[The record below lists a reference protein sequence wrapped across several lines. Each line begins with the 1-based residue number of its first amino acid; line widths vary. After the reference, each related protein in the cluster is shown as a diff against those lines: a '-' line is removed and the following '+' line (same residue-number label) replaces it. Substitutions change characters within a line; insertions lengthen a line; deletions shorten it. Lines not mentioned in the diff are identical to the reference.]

1 MFSNNLILK
10 ILDYIDN
17 NLYKKIT
24 IEELS
29 KTFYFNKD
37 YIMRVFKREINTTI
51 IEYINKKRIFS
62 SLNEL
67 KNTNNSILKIA
78 INNGFISQEYYSE
91 TFTKIIGVNP
101 LTYRKF
107 TKVGSNI
114 SYEKI
119 NIIRNNIAKLNLELN
134 IINEYRRNVPTK
146 QVKTLSL
153 LKK

>member
-1 MFSNNLILK
+1 MFSNTLVLK

-29 KTFYFNKD
+29 RTFYFNKD
-37 YIMRVFKREINTTI
+37 YIMRVFKGEIKSTI
-51 IEYINKKRIFS
+51 IEYINKKRIFL

-107 TKVGSNI
+107 TKVGTNI

-119 NIIRNNIAKLNLELN
+119 NIIRNNIAKINLELN
-134 IINEYRRNVPTK
+134 IINEYRRNIPTK

-153 LKK
+153 FK

>member
-1 MFSNNLILK
+1 MFSNTLILK

-37 YIMRVFKREINTTI
+37 YIMRVFKREIKTTI
-51 IEYINKKRIFS
+51 IEYINKKRIFT
-62 SLNEL
+62 SLNQL

-119 NIIRNNIAKLNLELN
+119 NIIRNSIAKLNLELN

-153 LKK
+153 FK

>member
-1 MFSNNLILK
+1 MFSNTLVLK

-37 YIMRVFKREINTTI
+37 YIMRVFKREIKTTI
-51 IEYINKKRIFS
+51 IEYINKKRIFT

-67 KNTNNSILKIA
+67 KNTNISILKIA

-119 NIIRNNIAKLNLELN
+119 NIIRNSIAKLNLELN

-153 LKK
+153 FK

>member
-1 MFSNNLILK
+1 MFSNTLILK

-24 IEELS
+24 IDELS
-29 KTFYFNKD
+29 RTFYFNKD
-37 YIMRVFKREINTTI
+37 YIMRVFKREIKTTI
-51 IEYINKKRIFS
+51 IEYINKKRIFT

-119 NIIRNNIAKLNLELN
+119 NIIRNSIAKLNLELN

-153 LKK
+153 FK

>member
-37 YIMRVFKREINTTI
+37 YIMRVFKREIKTTI
-51 IEYINKKRIFS
+51 IEYINKKRIFT

-114 SYEKI
+114 SYDKI
-119 NIIRNNIAKLNLELN
+119 NIIRNSIAKLNLELN
-134 IINEYRRNVPTK
+134 IINEYRRNIPTK
-146 QVKTLSL
+146 QGRTLSL
-153 LKK
+153 FK

>member
-29 KTFYFNKD
+29 RTFYFNKD

-51 IEYINKKRIFS
+51 IEYINKKRIFT

-101 LTYRKF
+101 LTYRKC

-114 SYEKI
+114 SYDKI
-119 NIIRNNIAKLNLELN
+119 NIIRNSIAKLNLELN
-134 IINEYRRNVPTK
+134 IINEYRRNVPTS
-146 QVKTLSL
+146 QVKKLSL
-153 LKK
+153 FK

>member
-1 MFSNNLILK
+1 MFSNTLVLK

-29 KTFYFNKD
+29 RTFYFNKD
-37 YIMRVFKREINTTI
+37 YIMRVFKREIKSTI

-114 SYEKI
+114 SYKKI
-119 NIIRNNIAKLNLELN
+119 NIIRNNIAKINLELN
-134 IINEYRRNVPTK
+134 IINEYRRNIPTK

-153 LKK
+153 FK

>member
-1 MFSNNLILK
+1 MFSNTLVLK

-29 KTFYFNKD
+29 RTFYFNKD
-37 YIMRVFKREINTTI
+37 YIMRVFKREIKSTI
-51 IEYINKKRIFS
+51 IEYINKKRIFT

-91 TFTKIIGVNP
+91 TFTKIVGVNP
-101 LTYRKF
+101 LTYKKF

-114 SYEKI
+114 SYDKI
-119 NIIRNNIAKLNLELN
+119 NIIRNSIAKLNLELN
-134 IINEYRRNVPTK
+134 IIKEYRRNVPTK

-153 LKK
+153 FK

>member
-1 MFSNNLILK
+1 MFSNTLVLK

-29 KTFYFNKD
+29 RTFYFNKD
-37 YIMRVFKREINTTI
+37 YIMRVFKKEIKTTI
-51 IEYINKKRIFS
+51 IEYINKKRIFT

-91 TFTKIIGVNP
+91 TFSKIIGVNP

-107 TKVGSNI
+107 TKVGTNI

-119 NIIRNNIAKLNLELN
+119 NIIRNSIAKLNLELN

-153 LKK
+153 FK